1 MDQDLIAELQAKL
14 VTAAERLQKSEER
27 ALAGQLALE
36 MIHDIRNP
44 LEALGNLVYLAL
56 QEANKPTR
64 VRKYL
69 HNAEEQMAT
78 LADLVGR
85 TLGFARSIESPR
97 PIKLA
102 GVAEA
107 ALRIHRRTIDE
118 KHVRLVKK
126 LPEDPIAEVHAGEML
141 QVVSNVISNALDA
154 MPSGGILHLRLRKR
168 PGKVQ
173 FVIAD
178 NGHGIPNDYA
188 SEIFQPFFT
197 TKGEKGTGLGL
208 ALSSRI
214 VDRHQGKIRMRSSV
228 KPGKSGTIFVI
239 SIPA

>member
-1 MDQDLIAELQAKL
+1 MDQDLIAELQSKL
-14 VTAAERLQKSEER
+14 VISTERLQRSEER
-27 ALAGQLALE
+27 AVAGQLALE
-36 MIHDIRNP
+36 MMHDVRGP

-56 QEANKPTR
+56 HEANQPGQ
-64 VRKYL
+64 VGKYMRG
-69 HNAEEQMAT
+69 AEEQMAT
-78 LADLVGR
+78 LSDIVGR
-85 TLGFARSIESPR
+85 SLGFAKNLGSPR
-97 PIKLA
+97 PVQLA

-107 ALRIHRRTIDE
+107 ALRIHRRAIE
-118 KHVRLVKK
+118 AKQVNLVTE
-126 LPEDPIAEVHAGEML
+126 LPEEPVAQVHAGEML
-141 QVVSNVISNALDA
+141 QVLSNVIVNALDA
-154 MPSGGILHLRLRKR
+154 LPFGGTLRLRLRKR
-168 PGKVQ
+168 RGIVE

-178 NGHGIPNDYA
+178 NGHGVPHEHT

-214 VDRHQGKIRMRSSV
+214 VNKHQGRIRMRSSV